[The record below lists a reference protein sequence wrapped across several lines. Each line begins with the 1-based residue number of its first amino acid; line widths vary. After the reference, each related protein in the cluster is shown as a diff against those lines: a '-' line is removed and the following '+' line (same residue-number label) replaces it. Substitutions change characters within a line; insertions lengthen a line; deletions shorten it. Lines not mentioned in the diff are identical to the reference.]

1 MGVPVQTLAAIAKVL
16 KREGIHDI
24 RHVDLNNLITAL
36 SPCFEPGYPRLLE
49 EAESLPGVLR
59 LIARHSE
66 AIAKLGVQLEQLHEA
81 ALVEAAK

>member
-24 RHVDLNNLITAL
+24 RHIDLNNLIAAL
-36 SPCFEPGYPRLLE
+36 SPCFEPGYPQVPE
-49 EAESLPGVLR
+49 PDSLPSVLR
-59 LIARHSE
+59 LIARYSE
-66 AIAKLGVQLEQLHEA
+66 AIAQLGVKLEQLHEA